1 MPKTSKKGESMAN
14 ESKKIDRIFQQQL
27 KDHEEK
33 PSTLAW
39 ERLEKQLPQSSRKGL
54 GYTWAAAAAIVIL
67 FTTGVLFW
75 NSNQSISNE
84 GIIAS
89 KETTLPVEKEKT
101 TKTNEVLASTNEEI
115 AINEKQPN
123 TEEKSAAVESTS
135 RSQAKE
141 DGRNSV
147 PKTISATELIASVEN
162 QEEEDQ
168 NPASKREPM
177 QALIAEKPLPEMDLP
192 PTGALAQ
199 LTLPEAEE
207 LEEEPAYTLTIRSDG
222 LKENKGLIANLGK
235 TVNQIEGIKE
245 KVDLFAE
252 LQDAKNNL
260 FASLTS
266 KKERTSENP

>member
-14 ESKKIDRIFQQQL
+14 ESKKIDHIFQQQL

-75 NSNQSISNE
+75 NTNQSISNE

-89 KETTLPVEKEKT
+89 KETTLPEEKEKT
-101 TKTNEVLASTNEEI
+101 TKTNEVLASANEEV
-115 AINEKQPN
+115 AINEKQP
-123 TEEKSAAVESTS
+123 TKEEKSAVVESTS
-135 RSQAKE
+135 KSQAKE
-141 DGRNSV
+141 DRSNSV
-147 PKTISATELIASVEN
+147 PKTISATELMASVES

-168 NPASKREPM
+168 NLGSKREPI
-177 QALIAEKPLPEMDLP
+177 QALIAEKSLPEMDLP

>member
-1 MPKTSKKGESMAN
+1 MAN
-14 ESKKIDRIFQQQL
+14 ESKKIDHIFQQQL

-75 NSNQSISNE
+75 NTNQSISNE

-89 KETTLPVEKEKT
+89 KETTLPEEKEKT
-101 TKTNEVLASTNEEI
+101 TKTNEVLASTNEEVG
-115 AINEKQPN
+115 INEKQPN

-141 DGRNSV
+141 DGSNSV

-162 QEEEDQ
+162 QEEENQ

-177 QALIAEKPLPEMDLP
+177 QALIAEKSLPEMDLP